1 MNNTLKMTNTH
12 RFVCMTEAVDFLTAN
27 FNLNRQ
33 QATHF
38 VWDNE
43 FTIGTDRAIWI
54 DVKSLQSA

>member
-1 MNNTLKMTNTH
+1 
-12 RFVCMTEAVDFLTAN
+12 MTEAVDFLTAH

-43 FTIGTDRAIWI
+43 FTMGTDRAIWI
-54 DVKSLQSA
+54 DVKSLILA

>member
-43 FTIGTDRAIWI
+43 FTVGTDRAIWI

>member
-1 MNNTLKMTNTH
+1 MTNTLKMTSTH